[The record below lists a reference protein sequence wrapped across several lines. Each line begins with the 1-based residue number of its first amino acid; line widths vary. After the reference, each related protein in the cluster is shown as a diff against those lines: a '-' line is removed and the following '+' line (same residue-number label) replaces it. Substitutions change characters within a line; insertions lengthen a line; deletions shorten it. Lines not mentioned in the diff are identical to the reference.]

1 MKSLIGVSRTEKGP
15 LRAIY
20 SEALAKMTDTLSR
33 TEY

>member
-1 MKSLIGVSRTEKGP
+1 MKSLIAVSGMGKGP

-20 SEALAKMTDTLSR
+20 SPALVKMTDTLSR